1 MEIKKISILGLGLI
15 GGSLAKA
22 FKQNKKNLSI
32 HGFDRKAVLE
42 KAFEDGVIDSFSEN
56 ADEALLAD
64 VIFICLPVDASL
76 EYFKKFLEKL
86 NASQIITDVCGVK
99 TVFQNTWDEKPRKG
113 FYIGGHPMT
122 GKETGGYENS
132 DPFLFENSIYIL
144 NEDAKKFSVTESLIN
159 LLKLTGARITFLT
172 PKAHDIIIA
181 SVSHLPQLLSVA
193 LINSASLKD
202 SDKNFFD
209 FAAGGFRDMTRIA
222 ASDFI
227 IWEDIFKHNKRNI
240 DIAVDNFINDLQQMR
255 NSINKDDYESIHQR
269 FENAR
274 IKRDEIPKANK
285 GFINP
290 LVDIFISVKDE
301 PGVLSKITTELYKAG
316 INIKDIELLKV
327 RVGTGGTF
335 RLAFENKIIADKA
348 RQVIEQAGFTAIFS
362 HKDG

>member
-22 FKQNKKNLSI
+22 FKQNRKDLVI
-32 HGFDRKAVLE
+32 HGFDRKDVLE
-42 KAFEDGVIDSFSEN
+42 RAFKDKTIDSFSEDAN
-56 ADEALLAD
+56 ECLKSD
-64 VIFICLPVDASL
+64 VIFICLPVDTSL
-76 EYFKKFLEKL
+76 EYFKTFAEQLNEK
-86 NASQIITDVCGVK
+86 QILSDVCGVK
-99 TVFQNTWDEKPRKG
+99 SIFQKTWEEKERKG

-144 NEDAKKFSVTESLIN
+144 DETSKDLPVTGSFID
-159 LLKLTGARITFLT
+159 LLKTTGARITYLT
-172 PKAHDIIIA
+172 PKVHDIIIA

-193 LINSASLKD
+193 LINSASLND

-227 IWEDIFKHNKRNI
+227 IWEDIFRHNKRNI
-240 DIAVDNFINDLQQMR
+240 ELAVDNFINDLQLMR
-255 NSINKDDYESIHQR
+255 KSINSDDFESIHQR

-274 IKRDEIPKANK
+274 VKRDEIPKANK

-290 LVDIFISVKDE
+290 LIDIFISVKDE
-301 PGVLSKITTELYKAG
+301 PGVLSKITTELFKEG

-335 RLAFENKIIADKA
+335 RLAFENQDIANRAKKII
-348 RQVIEQAGFTAIFS
+348 QNIGFTIS
-362 HKDG
+362 